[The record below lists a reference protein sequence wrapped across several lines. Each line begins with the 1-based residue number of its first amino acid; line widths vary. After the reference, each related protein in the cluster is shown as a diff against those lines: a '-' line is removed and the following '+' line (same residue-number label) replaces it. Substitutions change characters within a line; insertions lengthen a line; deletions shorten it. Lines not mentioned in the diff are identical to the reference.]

1 MPLILILKN
10 GVNFIIQGEK
20 VDPSEWKGKKLKLTK
35 VVNGHDALIL
45 PAEVCVIEH
54 IPFDEY
60 QSKMEEIRQ
69 KKEEKAGGQQQ
80 GRIAR
85 PGMMIPRKVS

>member
-20 VDPSEWKGKKLKLTK
+20 IDPSEWKGKKLKPTK
-35 VVNGHDALIL
+35 AVNGHDTLIS

-54 IPFDEY
+54 IPLDEY
-60 QSKMEEIRQ
+60 QQKIEEIRRQ
-69 KKEEKAGGQQQ
+69 KEEKSGGQQQ

-85 PGMMIPRKVS
+85 PAMVIPRKVS